1 MKLGYLSEISQ
12 EARIQKECVVMK
24 HQRKPIHSY
33 CVLLLMLL
41 GFVAVQ
47 ESQAALITYNFEG
60 SVGGVSGSTNPF
72 TIGQTVSGS
81 FTYDTSTAPSF
92 LDPVNANYSGAVTNL
107 SLTLGSYVIAGTTG
121 DSGVYNNNDV
131 FGDGFW
137 IRSPTT
143 GVPISGMSPTDF
155 DLLLQDFSGA
165 ALDSTA
171 LGPLPPA
178 SAFGIKT
185 FGLQFANNSY
195 PGQIHV
201 TGDITSV
208 TPIPLPGTAVLFPT
222 GLTLIATAFR
232 RLRE

>member
-1 MKLGYLSEISQ
+1 MKKYLW
-12 EARIQKECVVMK
+12 
-24 HQRKPIHSY
+24 KPIHSC
-33 CVLLLMLL
+33 CVLLLMLS
-41 GFVAVQ
+41 GFVALQ

-60 SVGGVSGSTNPF
+60 SVGAVRGSTNPF
-72 TIGQTVSGS
+72 TIEQTVSGS

-92 LDPVNANYSGAVTNL
+92 VDPVNANYNGAVTNL
-107 SLTLGSYVIAGTTG
+107 SLTIGSYVVAGTTG
-121 DSGVYNNNDV
+121 DSGVYNNNNA

-143 GVPISGMSPTDF
+143 GVPINGMSPTDF
-155 DLLLQDFSGA
+155 NLLLQDFSGA
-165 ALDSTA
+165 ALESTA

-195 PGQIHV
+195 PGQIYV

-222 GLTLIATAFR
+222 GLTLLATAFR
-232 RLRE
+232 RLRG

>member
-1 MKLGYLSEISQ
+1 MLS
-12 EARIQKECVVMK
+12 
-24 HQRKPIHSY
+24 
-33 CVLLLMLL
+33 

-60 SVGGVSGSTNPF
+60 NVGDVSGSTNPF

-81 FTYDTSTAPSF
+81 FTYDPSTAPSF

-107 SLTLGSYVIAGTTG
+107 SLILGSYFVAGMTG

-143 GVPISGMSPTDF
+143 GVPINGMSPTDF
-155 DLLLQDFSGA
+155 NLLLQDFSGA
-165 ALDSTA
+165 ALESTA
-171 LGPLPPA
+171 LGSLPPA

-185 FGLQFANNSY
+185 FSLRFANNSV
-195 PGQIHV
+195 PGQVSVI
-201 TGDITSV
+201 GDLTSV
-208 TPIPLPGTAVLFPT
+208 TPVPLPGTVVLFPT
-222 GLTLIATAFR
+222 GLTLLATVFR
-232 RLRE
+232 RLRG